1 MFSLKFFCNCEGAQF
16 SAFKAATNTS
26 ASNGIFVPNSEAV
39 QDRKNNGNSSSPKL
53 VLHSNRV
60 ESAAKS
66 AQKGELLGF
75 LGFGGVP

>member
-16 SAFKAATNTS
+16 SAFKAATNTW
-26 ASNGIFVPNSEAV
+26 ASNGIFVPYSV

-53 VLHSNRV
+53 VLLSNRV

-66 AQKGELLGF
+66 AQKEGELLGF

>member
-1 MFSLKFFCNCEGAQF
+1 MFSLKFFCEGAQF
-16 SAFKAATNTS
+16 SAFKAATNTW
-26 ASNGIFVPNSEAV
+26 ASNGIFVPYSV

-53 VLHSNRV
+53 VLLSNRV